1 MATSLICP
9 SSRSRRVRTPCVP
22 CLIQREERYARSAFP
37 TGHLVVVAMLM
48 AWGLFQPGECLAHP
62 GHASRATLVL
72 ASDDTYQLYCTF
84 DVAACVMQAPPGML
98 GEELEQELR
107 ELSDEKLNR
116 WIGEA
121 RSVFQRRLKIWFDGQ
136 EVEPLLVEFPDA
148 KKLRSDELR
157 DGFRPPR
164 VVLVLGR
171 APRGAQQVMLR
182 LPLDLG
188 QVALTVQRA
197 DDTALLYSVGEEQTT
212 PEIPLHGEN
221 VLLHF
226 LRLGFE
232 HIVPKGLDHILF
244 VLGLFLL
251 SPRLKPLLW
260 QVTAFTLAH
269 SVTLALSM
277 LDIVRLS
284 PQVVE
289 PLIALSIVV
298 VAIENILTSELH
310 RWRLLIVFAFGLLH
324 GLGFAGVLT
333 EAGMSAD
340 RFVAALVSFNVGV
353 ELGQLAVIALA
364 WLAVGWFQQ
373 RAWYR
378 SWVVIPASSAIALLA
393 LYWTWQRLSG
403 G

>member
-1 MATSLICP
+1 
-9 SSRSRRVRTPCVP
+9 
-22 CLIQREERYARSAFP
+22 
-37 TGHLVVVAMLM
+37 ML
-48 AWGLFQPGECLAHP
+48 AN
-62 GHASRATLVL
+62 
-72 ASDDTYQLYCTF
+72 DNTYQLFCTF

-98 GEELEQELR
+98 GQELEQELR
-107 ELSDEKLNR
+107 ELSEEKLNSY
-116 WIGEA
+116 IGEA

-136 EVEPLLVEFPDA
+136 EVDPLLVEFPDA
-148 KKLRSDELR
+148 IKLRSDELT

-171 APRGAQQVMLR
+171 APPGAQQVMLR
-182 LPLDLG
+182 LPLELG

-197 DDTALLYSVGEEQTT
+197 DNTALLYSVGEEQTT
-212 PEIPLHGEN
+212 PEIPLQGEN
-221 VLLHF
+221 VFLHF
-226 LRLGFE
+226 IALGFE
-232 HIVPKGLDHILF
+232 HILPEGLDHILF

-277 LDIVRLS
+277 LDIIRLS

-298 VAIENILTSELH
+298 VAVENILTSELH
-310 RWRLLIVFAFGLLH
+310 RWRLVIVFAFGLLH

-333 EAGMSAD
+333 EAGMSTD
-340 RFVAALVSFNVGV
+340 RFVAALLSFNVGV
-353 ELGQLAVIALA
+353 ELGQLAVIGLA
-364 WLAVGWFQQ
+364 WLGVGWFQQ
-373 RAWYR
+373 RSWYR
-378 SWVVIPASSAIALLA
+378 PYIVIPASSLIALIA
-393 LYWTWQRLSG
+393 LYWTWDRLSG